1 MRLQTVL
8 FLLLLVSMVATLGA
22 ATQNLG
28 SEIRSRFSVWL
39 MSRMKRHSGKVLAMS
54 QEERPELLVRGE
66 DVKDTLDLHS
76 SPSDFNVRVRRSKG
90 TSNQSWRQGC
100 PIATC
105 TVHILAHRL
114 SELSNHQ
121 NANSAPL
128 EKISPGGYGRRRRS
142 LAGGRR
148 RGASFL
154 QT

>member
-1 MRLQTVL
+1 MRPQTVL
-8 FLLLLVSMVATLGA
+8 FLLLLVSMVATLSA

-28 SEIRSRFSVWL
+28 SKIRSRFSVWL
-39 MSRMKRHSGKVLAMS
+39 MSRMKRHSGKVLVES
-54 QEERPELLVRGE
+54 KREQPELLVRAE
-66 DVKDTLDLHS
+66 DAKDTLNVHS
-76 SPSDFNVRVRRSKG
+76 STSDFNVRVRRSKG

-128 EKISPGGYGRRRRS
+128 EKISPGGYGRRRRA

-148 RGASFL
+148 QGAPFL